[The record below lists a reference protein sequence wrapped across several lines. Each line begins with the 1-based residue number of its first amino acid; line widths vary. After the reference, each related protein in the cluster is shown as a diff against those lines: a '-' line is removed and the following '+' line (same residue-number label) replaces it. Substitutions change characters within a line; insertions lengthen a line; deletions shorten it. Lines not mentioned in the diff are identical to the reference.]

1 MTLNGREVEIDEVEV
16 EVFQN
21 KAGIDY
27 DKDYDERVMILSWSG
42 NIGFGEY
49 TLYTDGKGNWHGDSE
64 CMDRGE
70 DKEFIRLL
78 LDKFVERL
86 VIDG

>member
-1 MTLNGREVEIDEVEV
+1 MTLNGREVEIE
-16 EVFQN
+16 
-21 KAGIDY
+21 ID
-27 DKDYDERVMILSWSG
+27 DVTALKNVDGVQAIIIGWSG

-49 TLYTDGKGNWHGDSE
+49 TLYTDGKGRWHGDSE
-64 CMDRGE
+64 HMDKGD

-86 VIDG
+86 VIDE

>member
-1 MTLNGREVEIDEVEV
+1 MILNGREVVIDDVEF
-16 EVFQN
+16 EFYGN
-21 KAGIDY
+21 TDGIDLI
-27 DKDYDERVMILSWSG
+27 ILVWSG

-49 TLYTDGKGNWHGDSE
+49 SLYKEKDGQWRGDSE

-78 LDKFVERL
+78 LDKFVEGL
-86 VIDG
+86 EIES